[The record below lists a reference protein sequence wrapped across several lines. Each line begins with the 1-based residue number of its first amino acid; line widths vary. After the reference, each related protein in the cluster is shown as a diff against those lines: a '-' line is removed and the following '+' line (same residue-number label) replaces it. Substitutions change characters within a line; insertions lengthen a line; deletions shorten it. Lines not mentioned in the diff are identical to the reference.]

1 MSYRDTYPLDR
12 PAIRPAGVVGDWLAR
27 WWWPA
32 VTLGGFLALVGY
44 VAGRDPAAGLSD
56 RALLALAAG
65 LVVLVILTRR
75 RRRYGARELARTL
88 AEYAVVAALVG
99 ALVTLQPATSA
110 RSPARQPGR
119 HVDGS
124 TLVEAPRGRAPT
136 RRERARP
143 EPAQREQA
151 PTLLD
156 RAADVAGW
164 VGDLWR
170 QATEQAS
177 RSDAPTPSD
186 RPGR

>member
-12 PAIRPAGVVGDWLAR
+12 PTIRPAGVVGDWLAR

-32 VTLGGFLALVGY
+32 VVLGGFLALVGY

-99 ALVTLQPATSA
+99 ALVTLQPAASA

-124 TLVEAPRGRAPT
+124 TLVEAPRSRAP
-136 RRERARP
+136 AR
-143 EPAQREQA
+143 REQA

-164 VGDLWR
+164 LGDLWH